1 MANLGAGQKPKALR
15 AAVFEFMAHIRQEI
29 RIQFRGFLVSGNELY
44 LRLFSVGRSLESLPK
59 PTRTPSLYMTVMTG
73 SGRDI
78 TFWGDGAAKQKT
90 VRTGLSKTCPA
101 THAIN
106 VLFQCLQSGRSASV
120 TTSCPRTRAPCP
132 NMSPPIRRAAV

>member
-1 MANLGAGQKPKALR
+1 MANLGAGQKPKAFR

-59 PTRTPSLYMTVMTG
+59 PTRTLSLYMTVMTG

-78 TFWGDGAAKQKT
+78 TFWGDGAAKQKS
-90 VRTGLSKTCPA
+90 VCFGFCFSCLVSFVFF
-101 THAIN
+101 
-106 VLFQCLQSGRSASV
+106 VLFL
-120 TTSCPRTRAPCP
+120 
-132 NMSPPIRRAAV
+132 